1 MQAVA
6 ISEFNADPAVVDV
19 DARQPGDG
27 EVLVDVE
34 FASVN
39 GMDLMKANGMM
50 ASMMPHEFPV
60 TLGCD
65 FAGTIVAVGD
75 GVTELAV
82 GDDVFGLQLPMTLL
96 RDGTFAEQT
105 VVPAFEVAKRPEGLD
120 AKTAAALALAGS
132 AAKIAVDN
140 TAPQAG
146 ETVLIA
152 GATGGVGSLA
162 LQMVKQRGATVIA
175 TAIPDQAGFVRDLGA
190 DEVVDYT
197 GDLAAQV
204 RALRPDGI
212 DAAIHLAGDPMLVAV
227 LVRKGGRIVSTLGVG
242 PDAVQDLGL
251 DANPVVTIPNP
262 ELLPSIANPAARG
275 DLRVPITATYGL
287 DDVGQAF
294 RDFGAGALGKLV
306 IRVR

>member
-1 MQAVA
+1 MKSAS
-6 ISEFNADPAVVDV
+6 ISEFNTNPVVADV
-19 DARQPGDG
+19 DAPRAGEG
-27 EVLVDVE
+27 EVVVDVE

-50 ASMMPHEFPV
+50 AGMMPHEFPI

-65 FAGTIVAVGD
+65 FSGTVAEVGSGVSDFAVGD
-75 GVTELAV
+75 A
-82 GDDVFGLQLPMTLL
+82 VFGLQLPMTLL

-105 VVPAFEVAKRPEGLD
+105 AVPAFEVAKRPAGLD
-120 AKTAAALALAGS
+120 AKTAGALALAGA
-132 AAKIAVDN
+132 AAKIAIDN

-146 ETVLIA
+146 ETVLIG

-162 LQMVKQRGATVIA
+162 LQMAKQRGATVIA
-175 TAIPDQAGFVRDLGA
+175 TATPEHEAFVRDLGA

-204 RALRPDGI
+204 RALRPDGV
-212 DAAIHLAGDPMLVAV
+212 DAAIHLAGDPMVLAA

-242 PDAVQDLGL
+242 PDAVADLGI

-262 ELLPSIANPAARG
+262 ELLPGLANAVAAG
-275 DLRVPITATYGL
+275 ELRVPITATYGL
-287 DDVGQAF
+287 DQIGQAF
-294 RDFGAGALGKLV
+294 QDFGAGALGKLV
-306 IRVR
+306 ISVR